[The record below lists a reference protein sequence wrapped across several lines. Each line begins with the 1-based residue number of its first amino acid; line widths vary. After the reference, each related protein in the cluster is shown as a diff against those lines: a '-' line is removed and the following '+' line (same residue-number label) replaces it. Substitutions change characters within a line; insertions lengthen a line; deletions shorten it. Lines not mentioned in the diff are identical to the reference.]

1 MVELSGKATFV
12 LVLTTGVVV
21 PGVMNYVF
29 SIVLGEPALGRIVWV
44 LGYGLMLGVIWY
56 GWLRPLDFQG
66 PERDPEEAERK
77 VKD

>member
-12 LVLTTGVVV
+12 LVLITGIVV

-29 SIVLGEPALGRIVWV
+29 SIILGEPALGRIVWV

-56 GWLRPLDFQG
+56 GWLRPLDFRG